1 MGDRDLPSRFPVV
14 GLAGSVGGLR
24 AISSVLEA
32 LPPDLPAAV
41 VVLIHQQPERESH
54 LTEILR
60 GRSRLPVTTAQDGAP
75 LRPGQVVVI
84 PPGRHLLVTPERRT
98 AIVASGVF
106 PPSRPS
112 ADLLFA
118 TLATATGPDAIA
130 VVLTGHGH
138 DGATGATAVH
148 ALGGT
153 VIATDEATSEVFAMP
168 SAAIARDHAVDHVV
182 AQADVPALL
191 VRLVTEHPAAD

>member
-1 MGDRDLPSRFPVV
+1 MADRDPPSRFPVV
-14 GLAGSVGGLR
+14 GLAGSSGGLR
-24 AISSVLEA
+24 AISAVLAA
-32 LPPDLPAAV
+32 LPEHLPAAV
-41 VVLIHQQPERESH
+41 VVLIHQQPDRESQ
-54 LTEILR
+54 LTQILDR
-60 GRSRLPVTTAQDGAP
+60 RSRMPVTTAQDGAL

-84 PPGRHLLVTPERRT
+84 PPGRHLLVTLERRT
-98 AIVASGVF
+98 AIIASGVF
-106 PPSRPS
+106 PPNRPS

-168 SAAIARDHAVDHVV
+168 QAAIGRAHAVDHVV
-182 AQADVPALL
+182 ADTDLPPLL
-191 VRLVTEHPAAD
+191 VRLVAEHAAAL